1 MEEPMNP
8 RNMRRGALAL
18 IASAAVGAAGMSAL
32 AAGVPTASRNITNG
46 TNELSYSPARLQVK
60 IPKGKTAI
68 RVTLRYRN
76 TGFSEHNVAI
86 KGNRVARRARI
97 VGAGKGTAVTAV
109 LRAGTYTYYCTVP
122 GHEAAGMKGTL
133 RVVRVR

>member
-1 MEEPMNP
+1 MNA
-8 RNMRRGALAL
+8 RTMRRGALAL
-18 IASAAVGAAGMSAL
+18 ITTAAVGAAGMSAL
-32 AAGVPTASRNITNG
+32 AAGVPTASRNLTNG
-46 TNELSYSPARLQVK
+46 SGELSYSPAKLQVK
-60 IPKGKTAI
+60 IPKGKSTI

-86 KGNRVARRARI
+86 KGNRVAKRAKI

-109 LRAGTYTYYCTVP
+109 LKAGTYTYFCTVP

-133 RVVRVR
+133 RVVRAR